1 MKETPLTVDPVRAD
15 LELRV
20 EELTEA
26 LSDAQRILAAE
37 DTGWSRVG
45 GDQMTGPGMAQL
57 RKTATDA
64 SIMDPLIGRGIG
76 LRTAY
81 VWGEGVSVS
90 GTCDDEAG
98 SDMPDFV
105 AAWLED
111 QAASWSGSQAREEL
125 ERHLATAGNA
135 FYALDTSPL
144 TGRVEV
150 RSLPVDE
157 ITEIITDPE
166 DNASP
171 WFYRRVWVEKTIT
184 GAGGVTRT
192 ATEQRTAFYPDVGHR
207 PARRPRSIDG
217 HEVRWWQPVA
227 HVAVNRVDERSR
239 WGVPDVVAALPW
251 ARGYRG
257 FLGDWAGLMKAL
269 SKIAYQATAK
279 SGVGGAQVRHRLA
292 SSTDE
297 AGQTVVA
304 PEGMRFE
311 AVSKSGATIDANSGR
326 PLAAMVAAGLDVPV
340 TMLLSDPGV
349 TGARAT
355 AETLD
360 RPMELT
366 FSLRREV
373 HAEHIRAV
381 VRHVVASA
389 IRAPQ
394 GPLRGT
400 VRRDP
405 VTGRETVDLAGSG
418 KWSIDIDW
426 PDLATDPTD
435 VVVSA
440 VVSSVVEGLLD
451 PLIGARLIA
460 VALGVDD
467 VARAVEMLTGT
478 DGQYLDPRVT
488 AGQAAADAAR
498 RVLDAGG
505 SEDDP
510 IR

>member
-1 MKETPLTVDPVRAD
+1 MAD
-15 LELRV
+15 LRK
-20 EELTEA
+20 A
-26 LSDAQRILAAE
+26 ASDAAI
-37 DTGWSRVG
+37 
-45 GDQMTGPGMAQL
+45 
-57 RKTATDA
+57 
-64 SIMDPLIGRGIG
+64 IDPLISRGIG

-81 VWGEGVSVS
+81 VWGEGVAIA
-90 GTCDDEAG
+90 GTCDEAAG
-98 SDMPDFV
+98 TDMPDLV
-105 AAWLED
+105 AEWLEG
-111 QAASWSGSQAREEL
+111 QAAAWSGSQAREEL

-150 RSLPVDE
+150 RSIPVDE
-157 ITEIITDPE
+157 VTEIITDPE
-166 DNASP
+166 DNATP
-171 WFYRRVWVEKTIT
+171 WFYRRVWAEKVIT
-184 GAGGVTRT
+184 GDGGITTT
-192 ATEQRTAFYPDVGHR
+192 ATRQRVAFYPDLGHR

-217 HEVRWWQPVA
+217 AEVRWWQPVA

-239 WGVPDVVAALPW
+239 WGIPDVVAALPW

-279 SGVGGAQVRHRLA
+279 SGVGGAQVRNRLT
-292 SSTDE
+292 SSTDA
-297 AGQTVVA
+297 AGQTVIA

-340 TMLLSDPGV
+340 TMLLADPGV

-381 VRHVVASA
+381 VSHVVASA

-405 VTGRETVDLAGSG
+405 VTGRETVELAGSQTWG
-418 KWSIDIDW
+418 VDVDW

-435 VVVSA
+435 IVVNA
-440 VVSSVVEGLLD
+440 VATATGQGLLD
-451 PLIGARLIA
+451 PLIAARLIA

-467 VARAVEMLTGT
+467 VDRAVEALTGP
-478 DGQYLDPRVT
+478 DGEYLDPSVT
-488 AGQAAADAAR
+488 AGDAAAAAAMR
-498 RVLDAGG
+498 LLDAGG
-505 SEDDP
+505 SEDERP
-510 IR
+510 